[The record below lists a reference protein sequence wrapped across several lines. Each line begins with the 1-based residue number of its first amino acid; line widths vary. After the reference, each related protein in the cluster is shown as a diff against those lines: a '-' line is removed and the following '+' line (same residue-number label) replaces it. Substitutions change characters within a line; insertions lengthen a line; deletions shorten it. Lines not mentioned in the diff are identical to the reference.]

1 MEMWLDHMNQVLDG
15 GEDAVL
21 ITVAQ
26 VRGSTPRE
34 VGAHMVVTPS
44 RVLGTIGGGN
54 FEFRAIDQARE
65 MMTDSDPLPMFQDYP
80 LGPALGQCCG
90 GVASLLFEPV
100 SGDSRSWITLHEE
113 CLQTGEVAVS
123 VLAMNHGGRS
133 LIKPD
138 DRVTAL
144 LPADIR
150 AAAEA
155 ILQEAEPT
163 GRYLQ
168 GGDGIDY
175 FLEPLMD
182 DRTPVYLFGAGHVGH
197 ALVRLLADL
206 PYKVFWVDSRPEQ
219 FDDFRDMLNGN
230 AAIVVAPDPVS
241 VVTDAPI
248 GAFYLVMTHDHG
260 LDLEICA
267 AILARGDFNYAGLI
281 GSDTKRARFERRLKA
296 RGIKD
301 ITIDKLVCPI
311 GIDGISGKR
320 PAEVALAAAA
330 EMQTVREQI
339 LVGHREYSC
348 DTIGEFTE

>member
-1 MEMWLDHMNQVLDG
+1 MELWLDHMKQALEG
-15 GEDAVL
+15 GENAVL

-44 RVLGTIGGGN
+44 HILGTIGGGN
-54 FEFRAIDQARE
+54 LEFRAIDQARE
-65 MMTDSDPLPMFQDYP
+65 MMEDGDHRPMFQDYP

-90 GVASLLFEPV
+90 GVASLMFEPLDE
-100 SGDSRSWITLHEE
+100 GSREWIDLHSRALEAG
-113 CLQTGEVAVS
+113 QQSVS
-123 VLAMNHGGRS
+123 VVSLGQGGRI
-133 LIKPD
+133 LMKPD
-138 DRVTAL
+138 DGVTAL
-144 LPADIR
+144 LPADVR
-150 AAAEA
+150 AQAQA
-155 ILQEAEPT
+155 ILGETEPC

-168 GGDGIDY
+168 TDDGEAY
-175 FLEPLMD
+175 FLEPLLD
-182 DRTPVYLFGAGHVGH
+182 DRTPLYLFGAGHVGH
-197 ALVRLLADL
+197 ALVRQLAGL
-206 PYKVFWVDSRPEQ
+206 PYRIYWVDSRPEQ
-219 FDDFRDMLNGN
+219 FDVFCDTQNGN
-230 AAIVVAPDPVS
+230 LRVVVAADPVS
-241 VVTDAPI
+241 VVAEAPK

-301 ITIDKLVCPI
+301 ITIDNLVCPI

-320 PAEVALAAAA
+320 PAEVALATAA
-330 EMQTVREQI
+330 ELQIVREQI
-339 LVGHREYSC
+339 LAGHREYSC